1 MNEFEMALNELITK
15 IVNEKVKEIT
25 QSLVEHTFDEN
36 ITVVG
41 KDFISSP
48 SVTLINARTGY
59 GVKIESTD
67 NAVRIIPLRGRQ
79 KMVPSVLYLCDV
91 DGNPVQTFKLS

>member
-1 MNEFEMALNELITK
+1 MNELEIALTKLIKK
-15 IVNEKVKEIT
+15 IVNEQVTNIAKP
-25 QSLVEHTFDEN
+25 LVEHTFNEN
-36 ITVVG
+36 ITIVG

-48 SVTLINARTGY
+48 SVTLINEKTGY
-59 GVKIESTD
+59 GVKIESVD

-79 KMVPSVLYLCDV
+79 KMVPSVLHLCDV